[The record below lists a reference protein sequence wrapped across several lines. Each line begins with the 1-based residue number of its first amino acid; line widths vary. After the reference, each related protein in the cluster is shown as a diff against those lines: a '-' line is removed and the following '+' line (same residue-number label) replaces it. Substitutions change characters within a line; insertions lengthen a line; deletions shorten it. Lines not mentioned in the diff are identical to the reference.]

1 MSRQRLEMPARY
13 LYSTVLDVRIGDT
26 GLGGHLPA
34 RALTSFIDEARLRFL
49 KHYHYSEHDI
59 SGLGLVTIDSRVV
72 YRAEVFHGD
81 YLQIEVSVGHFTRF
95 GCDFFYLVSNRD
107 SAVVV
112 AEASCS
118 MVFFDYS
125 QRKTVSM
132 PTSFRETFVKDV

>member
-95 GCDFFYLVSNRD
+95 GCDFFCLVSNRD